1 MPTPMTITDFSA
13 GELSPRMRGRID
25 APIYTKGLQT
35 SYNYTSIPFGG
46 LTRRPGSWYID
57 DVTADLDPVDTI
69 LQIPFPNNTFED
81 VELLVFQDSSD
92 DITILPIIFGTT
104 ITVGTADTLANTFPG
119 IINADTKW
127 ARVDGELKIYC
138 ASDNVRPFTIQG
150 GATSDSWEVDWTTYD
165 IAAWDANYYY
175 DTGNVV
181 EYSSTDYVA
190 NDTSSTAEANVG
202 QTPPST
208 TYWSAYTGADTTPD
222 FMVNAA
228 TEANDT
234 DRGPWYPAA
243 VASWMGRLIY
253 GGSEKEPMALWGSGI
268 RQYEYFVMGINDNS
282 PWKHTLSATDSGR
295 IHSITA
301 GDVLMLSTGTNDI
314 IIAGN
319 QFGITATSIQIQTK
333 TSHGSCPLQPIL
345 YNEQIMFSKPDRQQ
359 IFGMSYMDTI
369 GRYYAQNLSQ
379 TADHIHKTEIKCW
392 TLVRNPRT
400 AILSVTGDGRI
411 IEMIYDRAQQQI
423 AYYPWQMERDREV
436 VSIGALPSDGQE
448 DRVIAVVKDGTD
460 YSVEV
465 FHWKDFSLHDNPP
478 TGSTETYSY
487 GMYLDKATEISILED
502 TDGFY
507 ATGLDDYDGLT
518 VDIVVDNAPHPQKL
532 VTSGVV
538 RLDHDG
544 DFGYVGFNYESYGQS
559 MNIPPS
565 MLTKRIN
572 QFGIRFN
579 ESLGARI
586 GPSYDEMEDV
596 IFRDGESYYDE
607 TIDLYT
613 GDHLVDNVG
622 GFDRDIYI
630 WFGQNVA
637 APQTVLQIVAW
648 IERYE

>member
-1 MPTPMTITDFSA
+1 MPTPVTISDFSA

-25 APIYTKGLQT
+25 APIYMKGLET
-35 SYNYTSIPFGG
+35 SYNYTSLPFGG
-46 LTRRPGSWYID
+46 ITRRPGTWFID
-57 DVTADLDPVDTI
+57 DITASLDAVDTI
-69 LQIPFPNNTFED
+69 LMIPYPNTTFED
-81 VELLVFQDSSD
+81 VVVLLYQDSSD
-92 DITILPIIFGTT
+92 DIKILPVIFGTS
-104 ITVGTADTLANTFPG
+104 ITVGTSDTLANTFPG
-119 IINADTKW
+119 VVNADTKW

-138 ASDNVRPFTIQG
+138 AADNVRPFTIQG
-150 GATSDSWEVDWTTYD
+150 GATSDSWTIDWTTYD
-165 IAAWDANYYY
+165 IADWDRNYYY
-175 DTGNVV
+175 DTGLAAK
-181 EYSSTDYVA
+181 YSASNYVA
-190 NDTSSTAEANVG
+190 KDTSSEAEANVG
-202 QTPPST
+202 ILPTNT
-208 TYWSAYTGADTTPD
+208 TYWASYAGSNTTPD
-222 FMVNAA
+222 FMFNAA
-228 TEANDT
+228 LESTDA
-234 DRGPWYPAA
+234 DRGPWYPSC
-243 VASWMGRLIY
+243 VSVWMGRLIY

-314 IIAGN
+314 IIAGGP
-319 QFGITATSIQIQTK
+319 FGITPTSIQIQTK
-333 TSHGSCPLQPIL
+333 TSHGSCPLQPL
-345 YNEQIMFSKPDRQQ
+345 LFNEQIMFSKPDRQQ
-359 IFGMSYMDTI
+359 VYGMSYMDAI

-379 TADHIHKTEIKCW
+379 AADHIHKTEIKSW

-411 IEMIYDRAQQQI
+411 IEMIYDRAQQQV
-423 AYYPWQMERDREV
+423 AYYPWAMERDREILSV
-436 VSIGALPSDGQE
+436 GTLPSDGQE
-448 DRVIAVVKDGTD
+448 DRVVVVVKDGTS

-478 TGSTETYSY
+478 TGSVETYAY
-487 GMYLDKATEISILED
+487 GMYLDMATEIEILED
-502 TDGFY
+502 TEGFY
-507 ATGLDDYDGLT
+507 ATGLTDYEGLT
-518 VDIVVDNAPHPQKL
+518 VDIVVDNAPHPPKL

-544 DFGYVGFNYESYGQS
+544 DFGYVGFNYESYAKS

-565 MLTKRIN
+565 MLVKRIN

-586 GPSYDEMEDV
+586 GPSYEEMEEV
-596 IFRDGESYYDE
+596 VFRDGASYYDE

-613 GDHLVDNVG
+613 GDHIVDNVG
-622 GFDRDIYI
+622 GFDRDNYI

-637 APQTVLQIVAW
+637 APQTILQIVAW